1 MRKHFGE
8 DVPTFDQLRKSIKMM
23 FINEHPLWADN
34 HPVPPNII
42 YMGGVHI
49 PPVKELPKD
58 LKQYLDSSK
67 HGVIYISFGTNVL
80 PSLLPPE
87 KIQVMTKVLAQ
98 LPYDVLW
105 KWDKDVLPEHP
116 NNIKFSKWFPQA
128 DLLKHPNVKL
138 FITQGGLQSTDEA
151 IDAAV
156 PLIGIPMLGDQWYN
170 VEKYTYHK
178 MGMQLDITT
187 LTENEFKNAIN
198 TVIQDKS
205 YKNNMSRLRGVMREY
220 PIDPLNLTVWWIE
233 HVIKYGGDHLTG
245 PAADMSWIEYYE
257 VKLVLIVLNKTLKI
271 MADLQK
277 LFLLFLLK
285 FAGLEAARILAFFPT
300 PSISHQIVFRPITKE
315 LAKRGHE
322 IIVVTPD
329 PAYSKY
335 DTPQNFTEIDTHDIS
350 YKEWEK
356 LLIFHRGRKDDFI
369 FHIKMLLKTFANVL
383 DKQME
388 LPELKEIIDK
398 DRKYFD
404 LILLEAC
411 NRPLLGIVHK
421 FDAPVI
427 QLSSLGT
434 IAIQYHN
441 MGAPVHPIL
450 YPTPGRQRLYNL
462 TLVERSIVIIT
473 HLLLDFLIS
482 DTEEYDYAVM
492 RKHFGKDVPTFEQLR
507 KSIKMMFLNEH
518 PFWAD
523 NHPVPPNIIYMGGIY
538 LPEVKELPKDIK
550 QYLHSSKHGVI
561 YVSFGTNVLP
571 SLLPPN
577 KIKIMTNVLSQLP
590 YNVLWK
596 WDSDE
601 LPAKSNNIKF
611 SKWFPQA
618 DLLKHPNV
626 KLFITQGGLQS
637 TDEAIDAAVPV
648 IGIPMLGDQWYNVEK
663 YTYHKI
669 GMQLDITTL
678 TENELKNAINT
689 LINDKSYKTNMLKLR
704 AVMREYPINPLNL
717 TVWWIEHVIKYGGDH
732 LTAPAANMSWVEYYE
747 VKLGPQSRSSMAIV
761 FTIVRLEI

>member
-1 MRKHFGE
+1 
-8 DVPTFDQLRKSIKMM
+8 
-23 FINEHPLWADN
+23 
-34 HPVPPNII
+34 
-42 YMGGVHI
+42 
-49 PPVKELPKD
+49 
-58 LKQYLDSSK
+58 
-67 HGVIYISFGTNVL
+67 
-80 PSLLPPE
+80 
-87 KIQVMTKVLAQ
+87 
-98 LPYDVLW
+98 
-105 KWDKDVLPEHP
+105 
-116 NNIKFSKWFPQA
+116 
-128 DLLKHPNVKL
+128 
-138 FITQGGLQSTDEA
+138 
-151 IDAAV
+151 
-156 PLIGIPMLGDQWYN
+156 
-170 VEKYTYHK
+170 
-178 MGMQLDITT
+178 
-187 LTENEFKNAIN
+187 
-198 TVIQDKS
+198 
-205 YKNNMSRLRGVMREY
+205 
-220 PIDPLNLTVWWIE
+220 
-233 HVIKYGGDHLTG
+233 
-245 PAADMSWIEYYE
+245 
-257 VKLVLIVLNKTLKI
+257 

-277 LFLLFLLK
+277 LLLLFLLK

-335 DTPQNFTEIDTHDIS
+335 DTPQNLTEIDTHDIS

-356 LLIFHRGRKDDFI
+356 LLIFHRGGKDDFI

-550 QYLHSSKHGVI
+550 QYLDSSKHGVI

-571 SLLPPN
+571 SLLPPE
-577 KIKIMTNVLSQLP
+577 KIQVMTKVLSQLP
-590 YNVLWK
+590 YDVLWK

-601 LPAKSNNIKF
+601 LPAQSNNIQF

-747 VKLGPQSRSSMAIV
+747 VKLVLVIFSILVTVLVVLV
-761 FTIVRLEI
+761 FIILLVLYYVFNKCRMIIKVKSN